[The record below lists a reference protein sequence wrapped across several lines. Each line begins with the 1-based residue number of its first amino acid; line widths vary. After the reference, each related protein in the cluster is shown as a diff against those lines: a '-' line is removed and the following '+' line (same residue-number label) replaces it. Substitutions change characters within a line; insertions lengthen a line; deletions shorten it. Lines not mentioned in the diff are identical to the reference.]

1 MYSHFSCAGLQAG
14 KSLLMY
20 ASQFGHEESV
30 RALIEKGTNVEA
42 VDKRG
47 NTALQLASDYGYR
60 KVAKLLCKHGARGAL
75 WYAAKNDLRD
85 MVAELILK
93 GKGLEECD
101 KDGNTALQLASKYSN
116 RKVAKMLCKHG
127 ARGALC
133 YAAKNDLRDMVTELI
148 SKGHD
153 LEECDNH
160 GNTAL
165 QLASDN
171 GKGEMA
177 KVLCKH
183 GARGA
188 LCYSAKND
196 LRSMVEE
203 LILKGYE
210 LEECDKDGKTAL
222 DLAAEANDG
231 EGHSKV
237 VGLLIKAGI
246 EAGQWQDVNACLGSA
261 GKTLLMYASQCGQE
275 QPVRV
280 LIEKGAS
287 LEAVD
292 KNGETALMLASR
304 NGHTDTVR
312 VLVQH
317 DVSIDAVYK
326 IGNKTALQI
335 AEEEGESAVV
345 AVLKE
350 QYVARGLTVP
360 VYEEKEE
367 EQQQQIQ
374 ISESSE
380 SSSIIIVGS
389 GDEEDIE
396 EKEEEEED
404 WDSEDCEEEDEEEEE
419 EEDTSDVDSEDSM
432 DDFL

>member
-1 MYSHFSCAGLQAG
+1 MYSHFSCAGLQPG
-14 KSLLMY
+14 KTLLMY
-20 ASQFGHEESV
+20 ASQFGHQESV
-30 RALIEKGTNVEA
+30 RVLIEKGANLEA

-60 KVAKLLCKHGARGAL
+60 KMAKL
-75 WYAAKNDLRD
+75 
-85 MVAELILK
+85 
-93 GKGLEECD
+93 
-101 KDGNTALQLASKYSN
+101 
-116 RKVAKMLCKHG
+116 LCKHG

-133 YAAKNDLRDMVTELI
+133 YAAKNDLRDMVAELI
-148 SKGHD
+148 SEGNG
-153 LEECDNH
+153 LEECDKD

-165 QLASDN
+165 QLASKYRNGKVAKLLCKHGARGALFHAAKNDLRDIVTELN
-171 GKGEMA
+171 SKGHALEECDKQGNTALQLAADYGKGEMA

-183 GARGA
+183 GTQGA

-203 LILKGYE
+203 LISKGCE
-210 LEECDKDGKTAL
+210 LEECDEDGKTAL
-222 DLAAEANDG
+222 DLAAEAYDG

-261 GKTLLMYASQCGQE
+261 GKTLLMYASQCGQVE
-275 QPVRV
+275 SVQV

-304 NGHTDTVR
+304 NGHTNA
-312 VLVQH
+312 VLVLVKN

-326 IGNKTALQI
+326 IGKKTALQI

-360 VYEEKEE
+360 VYDGKEEE
-367 EQQQQIQ
+367 EQQQNQ
-374 ISESSE
+374 ISDSSE
-380 SSSIIIVGS
+380 SSSNIIVGS
-389 GDEEDIE
+389 GDEEEAEDDDKSSID
-396 EKEEEEED
+396 EEEEED
-404 WDSEDCEEEDEEEEE
+404 WDSEDSED
-419 EEDTSDVDSEDSM
+419 SKDSM